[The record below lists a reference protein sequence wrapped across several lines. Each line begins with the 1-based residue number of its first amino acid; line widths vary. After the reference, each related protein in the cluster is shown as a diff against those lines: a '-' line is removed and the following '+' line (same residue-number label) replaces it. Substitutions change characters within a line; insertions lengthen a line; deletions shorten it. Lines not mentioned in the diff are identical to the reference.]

1 MVSTYLVI
9 ISRTVVSEVSP
20 LVRWL
25 WSIMGLELALVA
37 AGILN
42 VFITLGLYEAYKRG
56 VDGGMLTW
64 MLSFWRVY
72 VVIGNF
78 LLFFRL
84 PSLPW
89 GFYDDLIIILLSLV
103 IFARARPMSYL
114 RLI

>member
-1 MVSTYLVI
+1 
-9 ISRTVVSEVSP
+9 
-20 LVRWL
+20 
-25 WSIMGLELALVA
+25 MGLELALVA